1 MKLITEMT
9 EEISFIT
16 ESTENGK
23 KKFAIE
29 GVFMQSDTVNRNG
42 RVYPKHILEGEV
54 DRYNKKYV
62 MEKRALGE
70 LNHPSGPTVNLD
82 KVSHLI
88 TDLRMEGKDVKGK
101 AKLLETPCGLIAQS
115 LIESG
120 VKLGVSSRGMGSL
133 KENRGYKEVQKDF
146 MLSAVDIVA
155 DPSAPNAFVNGIMEG
170 VEWVWDNGVL
180 KQEVIENYKSTIKK
194 TPSRLMEKTAISLF
208 EDFMNKISSSRNS
221 NSYK

>member
-1 MKLITEMT
+1 MKLITEMNDSVSFVT
-9 EEISFIT
+9 EA
-16 ESTENGK
+16 TENGK

-42 RVYPKHILEGEV
+42 RVYPRQILEGEV

-62 MEKRALGE
+62 LENRALGE

-82 KVSHLI
+82 KVSHII
-88 TDLRMEGKDVKGK
+88 TTLRMEGKDVVGK
-101 AKLLETPCGLIAQS
+101 AKLLETPCGMIAQS

-170 VEWVWDNGVL
+170 REWIMENGMWSEHQIQNA
-180 KQEVIENYKSTIKK
+180 KRIIK
-194 TPSRLMEKTAISLF
+194 
-208 EDFMNKISSSRNS
+208 NSSSRNKKTKKYTINLQLS
-221 NSYK
+221 RLIVED

>member
-1 MKLITEMT
+1 MKLITEMNDSVT
-9 EEISFIT
+9 YIAEA
-16 ESTENGK
+16 TENGK
-23 KKFAIE
+23 KKFTIE

-42 RVYPKHILEGEV
+42 RVYPRQILEGEV
-54 DRYNKKYV
+54 DRYHKKYV
-62 MEKRALGE
+62 MENRALGE

-88 TDLRMEGKDVKGK
+88 TTLRMEGKDVIGK
-101 AKLLETPCGLIAQS
+101 AKLLETPCGMIAQS

-170 VEWVWDNGVL
+170 VEWVWENGVL
-180 KQEVIENYKSTIKK
+180 KQEIIENYRNTIKR
-194 TPSRLMEKTAISLF
+194 TPTRELQQTAINVF
-208 EDFMNKISSSRNS
+208 EDFMRKLS
-221 NSYK
+221 NRRK

>member
-1 MKLITEMT
+1 MKLITEMN
-9 EEISFIT
+9 EEVSYVV
-16 ESTENGK
+16 EAAENGK

-42 RVYPKHILEGEV
+42 RVYPRAILEGEV
-54 DRYNKKYV
+54 DRYSKKYV
-62 MEKRALGE
+62 RENRALGE

-88 TDLRMEGKDVKGK
+88 TDLRMEGKDVIGK
-101 AKLLETPCGLIAQS
+101 AKLLETPCGQIAQN
-115 LIESG
+115 LLEAG
-120 VKLGVSSRGMGSL
+120 VRLGVSSRGMGSL

-170 VEWVWDNGVL
+170 VEWVWDNGIL
-180 KQEVIENYKSTIKK
+180 KQEVIEAYHNKIKK
-194 TPSRLMEKTAISLF
+194 TPSRELQETAANLF
-208 EDFMNKISSSRNS
+208 EDFMRKLSKGR
-221 NSYK
+221 K

>member
-1 MKLITEMT
+1 MKLITEMN
-9 EEISFIT
+9 ENISYLV
-16 ESTENGK
+16 ENSEGK
-23 KKFAIE
+23 KKFTIE

-42 RVYPKHILEGEV
+42 RVYPRTILENEV
-54 DRYNKKYV
+54 NRYSNKYV
-62 MEKRALGE
+62 KENRALGE

-88 TDLRMEGKDVKGK
+88 TNLAMEGKDVVGK
-101 AKLLETPCGLIAQS
+101 AKLLETPCGLIAQN
-115 LIESG
+115 LLEAG

-180 KQEVIENYKSTIKK
+180 KQEVLENYKNTIKK
-194 TPSRLMEKTAISLF
+194 APTKKLQETAVFVF
-208 EDFMNKISSSRNS
+208 EDFMNKLTKSR
-221 NSYK
+221 K

>member
-1 MKLITEMT
+1 MKLITEMN
-9 EEISFIT
+9 EDIT
-16 ESTENGK
+16 FVAEAAENGK
-23 KKFAIE
+23 KKYAIE

-42 RVYPKHILEGEV
+42 RVYPRQILEGEV
-54 DRYNKKYV
+54 DRYSKKYV
-62 MEKRALGE
+62 KENRALGE

-88 TDLRMEGKDVKGK
+88 TVLCMEGKDVRGK
-101 AKLLETPCGLIAQS
+101 AKLLETPCGLIAQN
-115 LIESG
+115 LLEAG

-170 VEWVWDNGVL
+170 VEWVWDNGIL
-180 KQEVIENYKSTIKK
+180 KQEVIESYQTKIKK
-194 TPSRLMEKTAISLF
+194 APSKKLQETAIAVF
-208 EDFMNKISSSRNS
+208 EDFMTKLS
-221 NSYK
+221 KTKK

>member
-1 MKLITEMT
+1 MKLITET
-9 EEISFIT
+9 NEDIT
-16 ESTENGK
+16 FVAEATENGK
-23 KKFAIE
+23 RKYAIE

-42 RVYPKHILEGEV
+42 RVYPRAILEGEV
-54 DRYNKKYV
+54 DRYSKKYV
-62 MEKRALGE
+62 KENRALGE

-88 TDLRMEGKDVKGK
+88 TDLRMEGKDVRGK
-101 AKLLETPCGLIAQS
+101 AKLLETPCGIIAQN
-115 LIESG
+115 LLDAG

-170 VEWVWDNGVL
+170 VEWVWDNGIL
-180 KQEVIENYKSTIKK
+180 KQEVIESYQTKIKQA
-194 TPSRLMEKTAISLF
+194 PSRELQETAVGIF
-208 EDFMNKISSSRNS
+208 EDFMRRLSKGR
-221 NSYK
+221 K

>member
-1 MKLITEMT
+1 MKLITEMN
-9 EEISFIT
+9 EDVSFVV
-16 ESTENGK
+16 EGAENGK
-23 KKFAIE
+23 RKFTIE

-42 RVYPKHILEGEV
+42 RVYPRHILEGEV

-62 MEKRALGE
+62 IEKRALGE

-133 KENRGYKEVQKDF
+133 KENRGFKEVQKDF

-170 VEWVWDNGVL
+170 VEWVWENGIL
-180 KQEVIENYKSTIKK
+180 KQEVIEGYKNKIEK
-194 TPSRLMEKTAISLF
+194 TPSRELQEAAINIF
-208 EDFMNKISSSRNS
+208 QDFMTKLSKGR
-221 NSYK
+221 K

>member
-1 MKLITEMT
+1 MNEN
-9 EEISFIT
+9 ISYLV
-16 ESTENGK
+16 ENSEGK
-23 KKFAIE
+23 KKFTIE

-42 RVYPKHILEGEV
+42 RVYPRTILENEV
-54 DRYNKKYV
+54 NRYSNKYV
-62 MEKRALGE
+62 KENRALGE

-88 TDLRMEGKDVKGK
+88 TNLAMEGKDVVGK
-101 AKLLETPCGLIAQS
+101 AKLLETPCGLIAQN
-115 LIESG
+115 LLEAG

-180 KQEVIENYKSTIKK
+180 KQEVLENYKNTIKK
-194 TPSRLMEKTAISLF
+194 APTKKLQETAVFVF
-208 EDFMNKISSSRNS
+208 EDFMNKLTKSR
-221 NSYK
+221 K

>member
-1 MKLITEMT
+1 MKLITEMN
-9 EEISFIT
+9 EDISFIV
-16 ESTENGK
+16 EGTENGK

-42 RVYPKHILEGEV
+42 RVYPKAILESEV
-54 DRYNKKYV
+54 DRYSKKYV

-88 TDLRMEGKDVKGK
+88 TDLRMENRDVYGK
-101 AKLLETPCGLIAQS
+101 AKLLETPCGLIAQN
-115 LIESG
+115 LLEAG

-180 KQEVIENYKSTIKK
+180 KQEVIEGYRNKIIS
-194 TPSRLMEKTAISLF
+194 TPSRELQEAAVTVFK
-208 EDFMNKISSSRNS
+208 DFMNKLSRV
-221 NSYK
+221 KK

>member
-1 MKLITEMT
+1 MKLITEMN
-9 EEISFIT
+9 EEVSYVV
-16 ESTENGK
+16 EAAENGK

-42 RVYPKHILEGEV
+42 RVYPRAILEGEV
-54 DRYNKKYV
+54 DRYSKKYV
-62 MEKRALGE
+62 RENRALGE

-88 TDLRMEGKDVKGK
+88 TDLRMEGKDVIGK
-101 AKLLETPCGLIAQS
+101 AKLLETPCGQIAQN
-115 LIESG
+115 LLEAG
-120 VKLGVSSRGMGSL
+120 VRLGVSSRGMGSL

-170 VEWVWDNGVL
+170 VEWVWDNGIL
-180 KQEVIENYKSTIKK
+180 KQEVIESYHNKIKK
-194 TPSRLMEKTAISLF
+194 TPSRELQETAASLF
-208 EDFMNKISSSRNS
+208 EDFMRKLSKRR
-221 NSYK
+221 K

>member
-1 MKLITEMT
+1 MN
-9 EEISFIT
+9 EEVSYVV
-16 ESTENGK
+16 EGTENGK

-42 RVYPKHILEGEV
+42 RVYPRQILEGEV

-62 MEKRALGE
+62 MERRALGE

-88 TDLRMEGKDVKGK
+88 TDLKMEGKDVKGK
-101 AKLLETPCGLIAQS
+101 AKLLETPCGLIAQN
-115 LIESG
+115 LLEAG
-120 VKLGVSSRGMGSL
+120 VRLGVSSRGMGSL
-133 KENRGYKEVQKDF
+133 KESRGYKEVQKDF

-170 VEWVWDNGVL
+170 VEWIWENGIL
-180 KQEVIENYKSTIKK
+180 KQEVIEAYENTIKK
-194 TPSRLMEKTAISLF
+194 TPSRELQETAVNIF
-208 EDFMNKISSSRNS
+208 NDFMTKLSKGR
-221 NSYK
+221 K

>member
-1 MKLITEMT
+1 MKLITEMN
-9 EEISFIT
+9 EEVSYIV
-16 ESTENGK
+16 EGTENGK

-42 RVYPKHILEGEV
+42 RVYPRQILEGEV

-62 MEKRALGE
+62 MERRALGE

-88 TDLRMEGKDVKGK
+88 TDLRMEGKDVFGK
-101 AKLLETPCGLIAQS
+101 AKLLETPCGQIAQS

-170 VEWVWDNGVL
+170 VEWVWENGVL
-180 KQEVIENYKSTIKK
+180 KQEVLENYRNMIKS
-194 TPSRLMEKTAISLF
+194 TPSRELQETAVNIF
-208 EDFMNKISSSRNS
+208 TDFMNRLSKGR
-221 NSYK
+221 K

>member
-1 MKLITEMT
+1 MN
-9 EEISFIT
+9 EEVSYVV
-16 ESTENGK
+16 EGTENGK

-42 RVYPKHILEGEV
+42 RVYPRQILEGEV

-62 MEKRALGE
+62 MERRALGE

-88 TDLRMEGKDVKGK
+88 TDLKMEGKDVKGK
-101 AKLLETPCGLIAQS
+101 AKLLETPCGLIAQN
-115 LIESG
+115 LLEAG
-120 VKLGVSSRGMGSL
+120 VRLGVSSRGMGSL
-133 KENRGYKEVQKDF
+133 KESRGYKEVQKDF

-170 VEWVWDNGVL
+170 VEWIWENGIL
-180 KQEVIENYKSTIKK
+180 KQEVIEAYENTIKK
-194 TPSRLMEKTAISLF
+194 TPSRELQETAVNIF
-208 EDFMNKISSSRNS
+208 NDFMTKLS
-221 NSYK
+221 KGKK

>member
-1 MKLITEMT
+1 MKLITEMN
-9 EEISFIT
+9 EDVSFVSEGI
-16 ESTENGK
+16 ENGK

-42 RVYPKHILEGEV
+42 RVYPRHILEGEV

-88 TDLRMEGKDVKGK
+88 TDLRMEGKDVRGK

-133 KENRGYKEVQKDF
+133 KESRGYKEVQKDF

-155 DPSAPNAFVNGIMEG
+155 DPSAPNAFVDGIMEG
-170 VEWVWDNGVL
+170 VEWVWENGVL
-180 KQEVIENYKSTIKK
+180 KQQVIEEYKAAIKAA
-194 TPSRLMEKTAISLF
+194 PSRKLQETAINVF
-208 EDFMNKISSSRNS
+208 EDFMRKLSKVR
-221 NSYK
+221 K

>member
-1 MKLITEMT
+1 MKLITEMN
-9 EEISFIT
+9 EDIT
-16 ESTENGK
+16 FVAEATENGK
-23 KKFAIE
+23 RKYAIE

-42 RVYPKHILEGEV
+42 RVYPRAILEGEV
-54 DRYNKKYV
+54 DRYSKKYV
-62 MEKRALGE
+62 KENRALGE

-88 TDLRMEGKDVKGK
+88 TDLRMEGKDVRGK
-101 AKLLETPCGLIAQS
+101 AKLLETPCGIIAQN
-115 LIESG
+115 LLEAG

-170 VEWVWDNGVL
+170 VEWVWDNGIL
-180 KQEVIENYKSTIKK
+180 KQEVIESYQTKIKQA
-194 TPSRLMEKTAISLF
+194 PSRELQETAVGIF
-208 EDFMNKISSSRNS
+208 EDFMRRLSKGR
-221 NSYK
+221 K

>member
-1 MKLITEMT
+1 MKLITEMN
-9 EEISFIT
+9 EEVSYVV
-16 ESTENGK
+16 EGTENGK

-42 RVYPKHILEGEV
+42 RVYPRQILEGEV

-62 MEKRALGE
+62 MERRALGE

-88 TDLRMEGKDVKGK
+88 TDLRMEGKDVFGK
-101 AKLLETPCGLIAQS
+101 AKLLETPCGQIAQS

-133 KENRGYKEVQKDF
+133 KENRGFKEVQKDF

-170 VEWVWDNGVL
+170 VEWVWENGVL
-180 KQEVIENYKSTIKK
+180 KQEVIENYKNAIKRA
-194 TPSRLMEKTAISLF
+194 PSRELQETAVNVF
-208 EDFMNKISSSRNS
+208 TDFMNRLSKGR
-221 NSYK
+221 K

>member
-1 MKLITEMT
+1 MKLITEMN
-9 EEISFIT
+9 EEISYVVEGI
-16 ESTENGK
+16 ENGK
-23 KKFAIE
+23 KKFTIE

-42 RVYPKHILEGEV
+42 RVYPRHILEGEV
-54 DRYNKKYV
+54 DRYSKKYV

-101 AKLLETPCGLIAQS
+101 AKLLETPCGLIAQN
-115 LIESG
+115 LVEAG

-170 VEWVWDNGVL
+170 VEWIWDNGIL
-180 KQEVIENYKSTIKK
+180 KQEVIENYEKTIKR
-194 TPSRLMEKTAISLF
+194 TPTRELQETATKVF
-208 EDFMNKISSSRNS
+208 EDFMYRLSKGR
-221 NSYK
+221 K

>member
-1 MKLITEMT
+1 MKLITEMNEDVTFVT
-9 EEISFIT
+9 EA
-16 ESTENGK
+16 TENGK

-42 RVYPKHILEGEV
+42 RVYPRAILEGEV

-62 MEKRALGE
+62 TERRALGE

-82 KVSHLI
+82 KVSHII
-88 TDLRMEGKDVKGK
+88 TELKMNGKDVYGK
-101 AKLLETPCGLIAQS
+101 AKLLETPCGLIAQN
-115 LIESG
+115 LLEAG

-170 VEWVWDNGVL
+170 VEWIWDNGIL
-180 KQEVIENYKSTIKK
+180 KQEVVESYQTKIKQAP
-194 TPSRLMEKTAISLF
+194 TRELQETAVGIF
-208 EDFMNKISSSRNS
+208 EDFMRKLSSGR
-221 NSYK
+221 K

>member
-1 MKLITEMT
+1 MKLITEMN
-9 EEISFIT
+9 EEVSYVV
-16 ESTENGK
+16 EGTENGK

-42 RVYPKHILEGEV
+42 RVYPRQILEGEV

-62 MEKRALGE
+62 MERRALGE

-88 TDLRMEGKDVKGK
+88 TDLKMEGKDVKGK
-101 AKLLETPCGLIAQS
+101 AKLLETPCGLIAQN
-115 LIESG
+115 LLEAG
-120 VKLGVSSRGMGSL
+120 VRLGVSSRGMGSL
-133 KENRGYKEVQKDF
+133 KESRGYKEVQKDF

-170 VEWVWDNGVL
+170 VEWIWENGIL
-180 KQEVIENYKSTIKK
+180 KQEVIEAYENTIKK
-194 TPSRLMEKTAISLF
+194 TPSRELQETAVNIF
-208 EDFMNKISSSRNS
+208 NDFMTKLS
-221 NSYK
+221 KGKK

>member
-1 MKLITEMT
+1 MKLITEMN
-9 EEISFIT
+9 EEVSYIV
-16 ESTENGK
+16 EGTENGK

-42 RVYPKHILEGEV
+42 RVYPRQILEGEV

-62 MEKRALGE
+62 MERRALGE

-88 TDLRMEGKDVKGK
+88 TDLKMEGKDVFGK
-101 AKLLETPCGLIAQS
+101 AKLLETPCGQIAQS

-170 VEWVWDNGVL
+170 VEWVWENGVL
-180 KQEVIENYKSTIKK
+180 KQEVIENYQKQIKK
-194 TPSRLMEKTAISLF
+194 APSRELQETAFNIF
-208 EDFMNKISSSRNS
+208 EDFMARLSKGR
-221 NSYK
+221 K